1 MISSKNAIFDL
12 LCFIKDVQDKK
23 IDIFIFYSVR
33 YSQLLLFYFPEEASR
48 NTFLHNQIKI
58 FGCKRLKHYFNAQI
72 FFTFYVYYYL

>member
-48 NTFLHNQIKI
+48 NTFLN
-58 FGCKRLKHYFNAQI
+58 N
-72 FFTFYVYYYL
+72 